1 MKVFLAE
8 APDGGPRNFISR
20 LKDSIASAHL
30 ADIESNPDT
39 SDVRLEC
46 IHNMS
51 PECDVPYALR
61 LDGIYHDSQNTI
73 GNTFLLNM
81 PIYDA
86 YKKAKGVIFQSEF
99 DQWMAHL
106 HFGEHENS
114 IVINNG
120 ANIKGLNQNQ
130 LLKRKKALSDRV
142 ILASSKW
149 RRHKRLK
156 ECVQAFSLLP
166 KEYDD
171 VELKIAGHID
181 ESEQADL
188 IRMVGNEN
196 KSNKIEFL
204 GNISQEK
211 IYNENMN
218 ATCFLHLSWFDHCPN
233 SVIEAMSCG
242 TPVVCSNQGGTKEL
256 IEKTKCGLVAEI
268 DPDYDGSFISLYDPP
283 EVDLKPVK
291 HALMDILNKSFYNY
305 TTIDLAP
312 IGIGRVARRYVE
324 FLESCAK

>member
-20 LKDSIASAHL
+20 LKDAITSAHL
-30 ADIESNPDT
+30 ADIETNPDT
-39 SDVRLEC
+39 SDIRIEC

-51 PECDVPYALR
+51 PESNIPYVLR
-61 LDGIYHDSQNTI
+61 LDGIYHDSKNTI

-81 PIYDA
+81 PIYEA
-86 YKKAKGVIFQSEF
+86 YKNAKGVIFQSEF
-99 DQWMAHL
+99 DRWMAHI
-106 HFGEHENS
+106 HFGEHQNS

-120 ANIKGLNQNQ
+120 ANIKGFNQDQ
-130 LLKRKKALSDRV
+130 LMKHKKALNKRV

-149 RRHKRLK
+149 RRHKRLS

-171 VELKIAGHID
+171 VKFKIAGHIEQKEQDYLKSLVSD
-181 ESEQADL
+181 ESKL
-188 IRMVGNEN
+188 N
-196 KSNKIEFL
+196 FL
-204 GNISQEK
+204 GNLSQNN
-211 IYNENMN
+211 IYLENMS
-218 ATCFLHLSWFDHCPN
+218 ASVFLHLSWFDHCPN

-268 DPDYDGSFISLYDPP
+268 DDDYDGRL
-283 EVDLKPVK
+283 VDLYNPPSVNLEPARD
-291 HALMDILNKSFYNY
+291 ALIDILNGSFYNY
-305 TTIDLAP
+305 TTINLTP
-312 IGIGRVARRYVE
+312 INIRRVARQYVE

>member
-1 MKVFLAE
+1 MKIFLAE

-20 LKDSIASAHL
+20 LKDSIMSGHL
-30 ADIESNPDT
+30 ADIETNPDA

-51 PECDVPYALR
+51 PECDVPYVLR

-99 DQWMAHL
+99 DRWMAHI

-120 ANIKGLNQNQ
+120 SHIKGFNQDQ
-130 LLKRKKALSDRV
+130 LLKQKRALKERV

-171 VELKIAGHID
+171 VEFRIAGYID
-181 ESEQADL
+181 QKEQDELKL
-188 IRMVGNEN
+188 IV
-196 KSNKIEFL
+196 KDASKITFL
-204 GNISQEK
+204 GNLTKDQ

-218 ATCFLHLSWFDHCPN
+218 ASVFLHLSWFDHCPN
-233 SVIEAMSCG
+233 SVVEAMACG
-242 TPVVCSNQGGTKEL
+242 TPVVCSNQGGTREL
-256 IEKTKCGLVAEI
+256 IEKTNCGLVAPI
-268 DPDYDGSFISLYDPP
+268 DPVYDGGFVSLYSPP
-283 EVDLKPVK
+283 KVDLTPVK
-291 HALMDILNKSFYNY
+291 HALMDILNGSFYNY

-312 IGIGRVARRYVE
+312 IAIGLVARRYVE
-324 FLESCAK
+324 FLKECA